1 VIDASGKTLLPGLI
15 DTHAHISVSG
25 TMSEDFESSPLKGM
39 AKSLATQLYCGVTT
53 VRSVGDSLS
62 LSLQLRREIDGGERL
77 GAELFVCGPMFTA
90 KGGHGTEYFEKL
102 PEGMR
107 ELAQSEVVRLPT
119 SPAEA
124 KRQVGELKSAGVDG
138 VKVILEKGFGQSTFP
153 RLERAAFLA
162 IAEAARGQGLPLVVH
177 TGEMADIEEA
187 LAAGAATIEHGSSR
201 QKVPDEVLAALASRG
216 IAYDPTLAVLEGLAA
231 LMKGDESSLG
241 RGLAT
246 RVVSAGQRQQLRTN
260 LGRLRSQIATE
271 AGDWLEKGRLIASD
285 NLLRAEQLRVPLIA
299 GSDAGNPLVTQG
311 PGLHR
316 ELRLWVEVGIKPTVA
331 LKAATSGAARAL
343 RAGHRIGLIKPGFEA
358 NLLLVEGNPLEDIS
372 ATERIAL
379 VLFRG
384 GRVNRP
390 ALLDGDVR

>member
-1 VIDASGKTLLPGLI
+1 
-15 DTHAHISVSG
+15 
-25 TMSEDFESSPLKGM
+25 
-39 AKSLATQLYCGVTT
+39 
-53 VRSVGDSLS
+53 
-62 LSLQLRREIDGGERL
+62 
-77 GAELFVCGPMFTA
+77 
-90 KGGHGTEYFEKL
+90 
-102 PEGMR
+102 
-107 ELAQSEVVRLPT
+107 
-119 SPAEA
+119 
-124 KRQVGELKSAGVDG
+124 
-138 VKVILEKGFGQSTFP
+138 
-153 RLERAAFLA
+153 
-162 IAEAARGQGLPLVVH
+162 
-177 TGEMADIEEA
+177 
-187 LAAGAATIEHGSSR
+187 
-201 QKVPDEVLAALASRG
+201 
-216 IAYDPTLAVLEGLAA
+216 
-231 LMKGDESSLG
+231 
-241 RGLAT
+241 
-246 RVVSAGQRQQLRTN
+246 